1 MPIKPEQVR
10 KDFPALQRDVV
21 FFDNPGGTQVP
32 NRVIDRMVSYLRDAN
47 ANHGGAFETSKR
59 SDEIIDEA
67 RQAMADF
74 LNASGPEEIVFGPN
88 MTSLTFNLSRSLA
101 RELEPGEEIIVTRLD
116 HDANISPWLK
126 VAKERGALVHWLD
139 FDVEDCTLRLDQLDQ
154 LLSDRT
160 RLVAVGYASNAV
172 GTINPVGDIIR
183 RAQAAGALTYIDAV
197 QYAPHGPIDVQD
209 LNCDFLVVSAYKFF
223 GPHLG
228 ALYGKRELLE
238 RLQAYRV
245 RPAPTEPPGK
255 FETGTQNHEGI
266 AGTLGALEYL
276 AELGQSVN
284 NDSVSGLTET
294 ERTRSSALRPA
305 MLAIQ
310 AYERELTD
318 RLLNVL
324 AEVPGLHIWG
334 LQSSDTLDDRV
345 PTVSFTMKGHDPRSI
360 ATFLGNHDI
369 YTWDGNYYALAV
381 TERLGLEGQGGMLRV
396 GLAHYNTIE
405 EIDRL
410 GEALHALADRS

>member
-10 KDFPALQRDVV
+10 KDFPALQREVI

-32 NRVIDRMVSYLRDAN
+32 GRVIDRMVSYLRETN
-47 ANHGGAFETSKR
+47 ANHGGAFETSQR
-59 SDEIIDEA
+59 SDEIIADA
-67 RQAMADF
+67 RRAMAAF
-74 LNASGPEEIVFGPN
+74 LNASSPDEIIFGPN

-101 RELEPGEEIIVTRLD
+101 RELNPGDEIIVTRLD

-126 VAKERGALVHWLD
+126 AAEERDAVIRWLD
-139 FDVEDCTLRLDQLDQ
+139 FDVEDCTLQLEQLDQ

-172 GTINPVGDIIR
+172 GTINPVEDIIQ
-183 RAQAAGALTYIDAV
+183 RARAFGALTYIDAV
-197 QYAPHGPIDVQD
+197 QYAPHGPIDVQGLD
-209 LNCDFLVVSAYKFF
+209 CDFLVVSAYKFF

-228 ALYGKRELLE
+228 ALYGRHELLE
-238 RLQAYRV
+238 RLDAYRV
-245 RPAPTEPPGK
+245 RPAPSEPPGK

-276 AELGQSVN
+276 AELG
-284 NDSVSGLTET
+284 DSLPPLSDSRREQIGTKLNADLH
-294 ERTRSSALRPA
+294 RA
-305 MLAIQ
+305 MHAIQ
-310 AYERELTD
+310 AYETRLSEKLLDTLSEL
-318 RLLNVL
+318 
-324 AEVPGLHIWG
+324 PGLRIWG
-334 LQSSDTLDDRV
+334 LQSSETIEKRV
-345 PTVSFTMKGHDPRSI
+345 PTVSFTMQGHDPRSI
-360 ATFLGNHDI
+360 ASYLGDHGI

-381 TERLGLEGQGGMLRV
+381 TERLGLEDQGGMLRV

-410 GEALHALADRS
+410 GEALSALAER